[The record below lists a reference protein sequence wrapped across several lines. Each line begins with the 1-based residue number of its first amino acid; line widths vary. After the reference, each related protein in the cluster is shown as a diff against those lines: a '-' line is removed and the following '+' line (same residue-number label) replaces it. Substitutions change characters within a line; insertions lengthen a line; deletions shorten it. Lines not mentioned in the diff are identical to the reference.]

1 MLLNLYLTN
10 KISKNI
16 KVEPISSTLKK
27 EIMSYCDGLPCGII
41 LLIAILILKQ

>member
-16 KVEPISSTLKK
+16 KVEPISSALKK

-41 LLIAILILKQ
+41 LLIALLILKQ